1 VVWVV
6 LKVAVIGTGSISK
19 SHTLAYLKN
28 PNVEVVGVFDYNI
41 ERATDY
47 AKSFNTQAFETLDQL
62 LASKDID
69 AVSICTWN
77 NSHAD
82 LSIKALKAN
91 KHVLVEK
98 PVALNTEQAK
108 QIQHACQQSDRVF
121 QIGYVRRAAMNSQV
135 LKRFIDG
142 GTLGEIYYA
151 KATALRRLGN
161 PGGWFADKTRS
172 GGGPLID
179 IGVHLLDICWYLM
192 GKPKPIKITGHK
204 YNKLGNRSH
213 IEGLSFYKAAD
224 YDASLNTVE
233 DLANAVITFENGASL
248 MLDVSFTLHAEKDII
263 QIELFG
269 TEGGATLEPSLKIYT
284 EQFNT
289 IVNITPQIDHPTFDF
304 TGAFQ
309 NEIDAFVESCLF
321 GKPSLAPIEDGVV
334 MMSILDAI
342 YDSAK
347 TGNEVLVY

>member
-1 VVWVV
+1 
-6 LKVAVIGTGSISK
+6 
-19 SHTLAYLKN
+19 
-28 PNVEVVGVFDYNI
+28 
-41 ERATDY
+41 
-47 AKSFNTQAFETLDQL
+47 
-62 LASKDID
+62 
-69 AVSICTWN
+69 
-77 NSHAD
+77 
-82 LSIKALKAN
+82 
-91 KHVLVEK
+91 
-98 PVALNTEQAK
+98 
-108 QIQHACQQSDRVF
+108 
-121 QIGYVRRAAMNSQV
+121 
-135 LKRFIDG
+135 
-142 GTLGEIYYA
+142 
-151 KATALRRLGN
+151 
-161 PGGWFADKTRS
+161 
-172 GGGPLID
+172 
-179 IGVHLLDICWYLM
+179 M

-309 NEIDAFVESCLF
+309 NEIDTFVESCLY

-334 MMSILDAI
+334 MMSMLDAI
-342 YDSAK
+342 YYSAK
-347 TGNEVLVY
+347 TGSEVLV